1 MADDKNKLSMAA
13 ADFLEKNGYVMDMEA
28 TRVARTQLVR
38 KSTTEMTVFYNAST
52 RTYAYTETDGK
63 SYVALS
69 KATWNPV
76 SNMLHV
82 GSGGKIGDAQ
92 QKTAD
97 ELADRMRLIAAD
109 NGILLSAA
117 TRQKTKLQ
125 S

>member
-28 TRVARTQLVR
+28 TRAARTQFVR
-38 KSTTEMTVFYNAST
+38 KPSTEMTVYYNAST
-52 RTYAYTETDGK
+52 RTYACTETDGK
-63 SYVALS
+63 SYVALN

-76 SNMLHV
+76 SAQLHV
-82 GSGGKIGDAQ
+82 SSGGKIGNAQ

-97 ELADRMRLIAAD
+97 ELAERMRLIAAD

-117 TRQKTKLQ
+117 AREKTKLR